1 MDLLHLLM
9 QNVFPMQ
16 GACLLPAA
24 GHPSLDMIAVSR
36 EQSSL
41 QGLLANHSFVSLVK
55 NTALLS
61 ASLLDPYSFCCL
73 PPAARILPA
82 VWNHLDSSSVR
93 DREFVNK
100 LGLPLLGQ
108 STKYGRGLG
117 VGVRRGMSV
126 CLSVLQD
133 RVISLLAS
141 WLFFP
146 MTFQWMS
153 Q

>member
-1 MDLLHLLM
+1 MWICCICWCKMFSPCKEHVCWLL
-9 QNVFPMQ
+9 QAIP
-16 GACLLPAA
+16 
-24 GHPSLDMIAVSR
+24 LDMVAVSR
-36 EQSSL
+36 EQSSF
-41 QGLLANHSFVSLVK
+41 QGLLANHSFASLVK

-82 VWNHLDSSSVR
+82 VWYHLDSSYVR

-117 VGVRRGMSV
+117 AGARRGMSV

-133 RVISLLAS
+133 RVISLLGS

-146 MTFQWMS
+146 MTF
-153 Q
+153 